1 MELGKMR
8 VMKEP
13 NYSRFREILR
23 NPKLFGDRVL
33 SKLVIDSEKVG
44 ISQNSFHMVHEGFW
58 DLYCRKPATTD
69 LTSKKLDGWHELIA
83 LRVPTWEAPAEPEE
97 GEEPASLDDQGLPVK
112 AVTRIRI
119 PFKQPEAPEEGEEEA
134 AAEVEAKS
142 AKSGKSGKSSKKPK
156 EEPVPEEIDL
166 EDKIDSIPT

>member
-1 MELGKMR
+1 MEPVIKEKGWFTKQNIQNFIHHFVAEKLPFAQMQITVGHAFQKFLAGLEKPMELGKMR

-119 PFKQPEAPEEGEEEA
+119 PFK
-134 AAEVEAKS
+134 
-142 AKSGKSGKSSKKPK
+142 
-156 EEPVPEEIDL
+156 
-166 EDKIDSIPT
+166 